1 MIQLYD
7 KNLCRV
13 ETPQGTMT
21 LSGIFIPFFLEMFL
35 MNFMGTVNTFMLS
48 FFSDDAVAAVGTASQ
63 FSGMIATFY
72 AVIGTGASIVIS
84 HNLGAGLNQAGE
96 YSSPLPDVR
105 GARCTDSSHPCA
117 PLYIKQASDAAVSA
131 LIFGALFSL
140 AVSAATAAFARPFM
154 TLMHIEGNVLDNAVT
169 YFKICMRFSFLGA
182 LFSIISAIFKSYGK
196 PRISV
201 SVSLGMNLLNALLNY
216 LVIFRPF
223 DFPLHGVSGIA
234 WCNNISRAAGLLVMS
249 ALLCRLL
256 QGTGFRFDFRH
267 GFTHCLKMIFPVLRV
282 GIPGGISSLS
292 YNISQTVTTSI
303 IAIVGMTAISTK
315 IYVSNLVFYVYV
327 LGMSLG
333 LSTSLMIGWLSGAGK
348 FEQAYRLNLQNLKIT
363 LALNV
368 TLSLLLFLF
377 GRPLLSLFTSDP
389 EIIRAGSTL
398 LFLDIFVELFRGFNH
413 IEENSLRGA
422 GDVLFPMAVSIC
434 SCWAISVLLSY
445 LLGVKAGLGLSGCWI
460 AFALDEAFRGVN
472 YFFRWRSRKWTKKAL
487 CH

>member
-1 MIQLYD
+1 MFQFYD

-13 ETPQGTMT
+13 ETSQGTMT
-21 LSGIFIPFFLEMFL
+21 LSGVFIPFFLEMFL
-35 MNFMGTVNTFMLS
+35 TNFMGTVNTFMLS

-72 AVIGTGASIVIS
+72 TVIGTGASIVIS
-84 HNLGAGLNQAGE
+84 HNLGASKRE
-96 YSSPLPDVR
+96 
-105 GARCTDSSHPCA
+105 
-117 PLYIKQASDAAVSA
+117 QASDAVLSA
-131 LIFGALFSL
+131 LVFGALFSFV
-140 AVSAATAAFARPFM
+140 VSIVTAALAKPFM
-154 TLMHIEGNVLDNAVT
+154 MLMHIESDVLSNAEI
-169 YFKICMRFSFLGA
+169 YFSICMRFSFLGA
-182 LFSIISAIFKSYGK
+182 LFSIISAIFKSYGR

-201 SVSLGMNLLNALLNY
+201 GVSLGMNMLNALLNY

-223 DFPLHGVSGIA
+223 DFPLQGVSGIA
-234 WCNNISRAAGLLVMS
+234 WCNNISRAVGLLVMS
-249 ALLCRLL
+249 LLLCTLPL
-256 QGTGFRFDFRH
+256 GLHFRH
-267 GFTHCLKMIFPVLRV
+267 SSVHCLKMIFPVLKV

-333 LSTSLMIGWLSGAGK
+333 LSTSLLIGWLSGAGR

-363 LALNV
+363 LILNV

-389 EIIRAGSTL
+389 EILKAGSTL

-422 GDVLFPMAVSIC
+422 GDVMFPMAVSIC
-434 SCWAISVLLSY
+434 SCWVISVLFSY
-445 LLGVKAGLGLSGCWI
+445 LLGVKAGLGLNGCWI
-460 AFALDEAFRGVN
+460 AFAMDEAFRGVN
-472 YFFRWRSRKWTKKAL
+472 YYFRWHSRKWTKKAL
-487 CH
+487 CC

>member
-1 MIQLYD
+1 MFQFYD

-13 ETPQGTMT
+13 ETTQGTMT

-84 HNLGAGLNQAGE
+84 HNLGAGQKE
-96 YSSPLPDVR
+96 
-105 GARCTDSSHPCA
+105 
-117 PLYIKQASDAAVSA
+117 QASGAAISA
-131 LIFGALFSL
+131 LVFGALLSL
-140 AVSAATAAFARPFM
+140 IVSAATSVFAEPFM
-154 TLMHIEGNVLDNAVT
+154 TLMHIEGGVLDNAVV
-169 YFKICMRFSFLGA
+169 YFRICMRYSFLGA
-182 LFSIISAIFKSYGK
+182 LFSIISSIFKSYGR

-201 SVSLGMNLLNALLNY
+201 GVSLGMNLLNALLNY
-216 LVIFRPF
+216 LVIFRPSV
-223 DFPLHGVSGIA
+223 FPLHGVAGIA
-234 WCNNISRAAGLLVMS
+234 WCNNISRAAGLLVMFV
-249 ALLCRLL
+249 LLCALPM
-256 QGTGFRFDFRH
+256 GFDFRH
-267 GFTHCLKMIFPVLRV
+267 VSMRCLKMIFPVLRV

-303 IAIVGMTAISTK
+303 IALMGVTAISTK

-333 LSTSLMIGWLSGAGK
+333 LSTSLMIGWLSGAGR

-389 EIIRAGSTL
+389 DILKAGRTL

-422 GDVLFPMAVSIC
+422 GDVMFPMVVSIC
-434 SCWAISVLLSY
+434 SCWVMSVLFSY
-445 LLGVKAGLGLSGCWI
+445 LLGVKAGLGLNGCWI

-472 YFFRWRSRKWTKKAL
+472 YYFRWRSRKWTKKAL

>member
-1 MIQLYD
+1 
-7 KNLCRV
+7 
-13 ETPQGTMT
+13 MT
-21 LSGIFIPFFLEMFL
+21 LSGVFIPFFLEMFL
-35 MNFMGTVNTFMLS
+35 TNFMGTVNTFMLS

-72 AVIGTGASIVIS
+72 TVIGTGASIVIS
-84 HNLGAGLNQAGE
+84 HNLGASKRE
-96 YSSPLPDVR
+96 
-105 GARCTDSSHPCA
+105 
-117 PLYIKQASDAAVSA
+117 QASDAVLSA
-131 LIFGALFSL
+131 LVFGALFSFV
-140 AVSAATAAFARPFM
+140 VSIVTAALAKPFM
-154 TLMHIEGNVLDNAVT
+154 MLMHIESDVLSNAEI
-169 YFKICMRFSFLGA
+169 YFSICMRFSFLGA
-182 LFSIISAIFKSYGK
+182 LFSIISAIFKSYGR

-201 SVSLGMNLLNALLNY
+201 GVSLGMNMLNALLNY

-223 DFPLHGVSGIA
+223 DFPLQGVSGIA
-234 WCNNISRAAGLLVMS
+234 WCNNISRAVGLLVMS
-249 ALLCRLL
+249 LLLCTLPL
-256 QGTGFRFDFRH
+256 GLHFRH
-267 GFTHCLKMIFPVLRV
+267 SSVHCLKMIFPVLKV

-333 LSTSLMIGWLSGAGK
+333 LSTSLLIGWLSGAGR

-363 LALNV
+363 LILNV

-389 EIIRAGSTL
+389 EILKAGSTL

-422 GDVLFPMAVSIC
+422 GDVMFPMAVSIC
-434 SCWAISVLLSY
+434 SCWVISVLFSY
-445 LLGVKAGLGLSGCWI
+445 LLGVKAGLGLNGCWI
-460 AFALDEAFRGVN
+460 AFAMDEAFRGVN
-472 YFFRWRSRKWTKKAL
+472 YYFRWHSRKWTKKAL
-487 CH
+487 CC

>member
-13 ETPQGTMT
+13 ETSQGTMT

-84 HNLGAGLNQAGE
+84 HNLGAGQNQAGE
-96 YSSPLPDVR
+96 
-105 GARCTDSSHPCA
+105 CTS

-140 AVSAATAAFARPFM
+140 VVSAATAALARPFM
-154 TLMHIEGNVLDNAVT
+154 TLMHIEGDVLDNAEI
-169 YFKICMRFSFLGA
+169 YFRICMRFSFLGA

-223 DFPLHGVSGIA
+223 NFPLCGVSGIA
-234 WCNNISRAAGLLVMS
+234 WCNNISRAMGLLVMFV
-249 ALLCRLL
+249 LLRRLL
-256 QGTGFRFDFRH
+256 LGADFRFDLRH
-267 GFTHCLKMIFPVLRV
+267 GFAGCLKMIFPVLKV

-333 LSTSLMIGWLSGAGK
+333 LSTSLMIGWMSGAGK

-363 LALNV
+363 LVLNV
-368 TLSLLLFLF
+368 TLSLFLFLY
-377 GRPLLSLFTSDP
+377 GRPLLSLFTNDP

-422 GDVLFPMAVSIC
+422 GDVLFPMVVSIC
-434 SCWAISVLLSY
+434 SCWVISVLFSY
-445 LLGVKAGLGLSGCWI
+445 LLGVRAGLGLNGCWI

>member
-1 MIQLYD
+1 MFQFYD

-13 ETPQGTMT
+13 ETSQGTMT
-21 LSGIFIPFFLEMFL
+21 LSGVFIPFFLEMFL
-35 MNFMGTVNTFMLS
+35 TNFMGTVNTFMLS

-72 AVIGTGASIVIS
+72 TVIGTGASIVIS
-84 HNLGAGLNQAGE
+84 HNLGADKRE
-96 YSSPLPDVR
+96 
-105 GARCTDSSHPCA
+105 
-117 PLYIKQASDAAVSA
+117 QASDAVLSA
-131 LIFGALFSL
+131 LVFGALFSFV
-140 AVSAATAAFARPFM
+140 VSIVTAALAKPFM
-154 TLMHIEGNVLDNAVT
+154 MLMHIEGDVLSNAEI
-169 YFKICMRFSFLGA
+169 YFSICMRFSFLGA
-182 LFSIISAIFKSYGK
+182 LFSIISAIFKSYGR

-201 SVSLGMNLLNALLNY
+201 SVSLGMNMLNALLNY

-223 DFPLHGVSGIA
+223 DFPLQGVSGIA
-234 WCNNISRAAGLLVMS
+234 WCNNISRAVGLLVMS
-249 ALLCRLL
+249 LLLCTLPL
-256 QGTGFRFDFRH
+256 GLHFRH
-267 GFTHCLKMIFPVLRV
+267 SSVHCLKMIFPVLKV

-333 LSTSLMIGWLSGAGK
+333 LSTSLLIGWLSGAGR

-363 LALNV
+363 LILNV

-389 EIIRAGSTL
+389 EILKAGSTL

-422 GDVLFPMAVSIC
+422 GDVMFPMAVSIC
-434 SCWAISVLLSY
+434 SCWVISVLFSY
-445 LLGVKAGLGLSGCWI
+445 LLGVKAGLGLNGCWI
-460 AFALDEAFRGVN
+460 AFAMDEAFRGVN
-472 YFFRWRSRKWTKKAL
+472 YYFRWHSRKWTKKAL
-487 CH
+487 CC

>member
-1 MIQLYD
+1 M
-7 KNLCRV
+7 
-13 ETPQGTMT
+13 
-21 LSGIFIPFFLEMFL
+21 
-35 MNFMGTVNTFMLS
+35 
-48 FFSDDAVAAVGTASQ
+48 
-63 FSGMIATFY
+63 
-72 AVIGTGASIVIS
+72 
-84 HNLGAGLNQAGE
+84 
-96 YSSPLPDVR
+96 
-105 GARCTDSSHPCA
+105 
-117 PLYIKQASDAAVSA
+117 
-131 LIFGALFSL
+131 
-140 AVSAATAAFARPFM
+140 SAAASAFARPFM
-154 TLMHIEGNVLDNAVT
+154 TLMHIEGAVLDDAET
-169 YFKICMRFSFLGA
+169 YFKICMRYSFLGA
-182 LFSIISAIFKSYGK
+182 LFSIISSIFKSYGK

-201 SVSLGMNLLNALLNY
+201 GVSLGMNLLNALLNY
-216 LVIFRPF
+216 LVIFQPF
-223 DFPLHGVSGIA
+223 RFPLHGVSGIA
-234 WCNNISRAAGLLVMS
+234 WCNNISRAAALLVMS

-256 QGTGFRFDFRH
+256 HGLGFRLDLRNS
-267 GFTHCLKMIFPVLRV
+267 FTHCLKMIIPVLKV

-363 LALNV
+363 LVLNV
-368 TLSLLLFLF
+368 TLSLFLFLY
-377 GRPLLSLFTSDP
+377 GRPLLSLFTNDP

-422 GDVLFPMAVSIC
+422 GDVLFPMVVSIC
-434 SCWAISVLLSY
+434 SCWVISVLFSY
-445 LLGVKAGLGLSGCWI
+445 LLGVRAGLGLNGCWI